1 MSFADSS
8 KCCSLHWIA
17 VMGHLLKQVPTPAV
31 LCKLPFCCEFGSDF
45 ISVTGCAL
53 VQEIISSVRLCLF
66 PMPKQS
72 HLELSKDLRFSSVL
86 KRLRAYSLLLL
97 RYLFTLCLLFFKEWE
112 STKPNKCPIPN
123 VTGVNPESWNSL
135 RWYLWCSNNSKFHT
149 SFVFAHWCNL
159 LEGRGGFQMTG
170 IMFDFQKASG
180 GAVWVVYMED
190 PGHFSEAYGCIRQ
203 AVGHSTAQFI
213 KEKR

>member
-1 MSFADSS
+1 
-8 KCCSLHWIA
+8 
-17 VMGHLLKQVPTPAV
+17 MGHLLKQVPTPVV
-31 LCKLPFCCEFGSDF
+31 LCKLPFCCEFGIDF

-66 PMPKQS
+66 PMPKQLY
-72 HLELSKDLRFSSVL
+72 LELPKDLRFSSVL

-97 RYLFTLCLLFFKEWE
+97 RYLFTLSLLFFKEWE
-112 STKPNKCPIPN
+112 STKPNKCPIPI

-135 RWYLWCSNNSKFHT
+135 RWYLWCSNNSKFYI
-149 SFVFAHWCNL
+149 SFIFAHWYNL
-159 LEGRGGFQMTG
+159 LGGRDSFQMTG

-180 GAVWVVYMED
+180 GAVWVVYTED
-190 PGHFSEAYGCIRQ
+190 PSHFSEAYGCIRQ

-213 KEKR
+213 TEKR